1 MKAILF
7 ALALFHFAPQTMANE
22 IPSESEKIGS
32 QKFRI
37 LIQIRPEDILCVDAH
52 KGDFGQHNPGLISF
66 HPMKGV
72 TGFWWNKITDY
83 DQRVTR
89 VEVFQKILRPEE
101 KCADFASII
110 PRSNGYFHIEREV
123 FGRSIQTSEKRIG
136 ILEEKVSLIF
146 SDQLILRGSF
156 QWKDWQIPIQNFDP
170 KRKFWHSLINEFSRV
185 ESEVSLILNL
195 DRTRFNCRW
204 MENRMNL
211 VIPAQASIGQNAI
224 HLRRVYADEN
234 KCLEALTDLSQAI
247 EARGISWWPGYIVKA
262 KRKLSL
268 ATREAILDQCDSLR
282 VERIETEI
290 EGLKFIGRNF
300 ITLDS
305 SSQRCRR

>member
-7 ALALFHFAPQTMANE
+7 ALALFHFTPKIMANE
-22 IPSESEKIGS
+22 IPSTSEKIGS

-52 KGDFGQHNPGLISF
+52 TGAFGQEIPGVISF
-66 HPMKGV
+66 HPMKGD

-83 DQRVTR
+83 NQRVTR
-89 VEVFQKILRPEE
+89 IEVFQKILRPEE
-101 KCADFASII
+101 KCADFYSII
-110 PRSNGYFHIEREV
+110 PRSNGYFHLEREV
-123 FGRSIQTSEKRIG
+123 FGRSIEENKHRIG
-136 ILEEKVSLIF
+136 ILEEKVDLIF
-146 SDQLILRGSF
+146 SEQLVLSGSF
-156 QWKDWQIPIQNFDP
+156 QWKDWKIPSQNFDP
-170 KRKFWHSLINEFSRV
+170 KRKFRDTLINEFSRV
-185 ESEVSLILNL
+185 ESDVSLTLSL
-195 DRTRFNCRW
+195 DNKNFNCRW
-204 MENRMNL
+204 IDNRMNL
-211 VIPAQASIGQNAI
+211 VIPAQGYIDQNAI

-234 KCLEALTDLSQAI
+234 DCFEALTDLSQAI
-247 EARGISWWPGYIVKA
+247 AAKGNTWQGFLVKG
-262 KRKLSL
+262 KRMLSF
-268 ATREAILDQCDSLR
+268 AAREASLDQCDSLR